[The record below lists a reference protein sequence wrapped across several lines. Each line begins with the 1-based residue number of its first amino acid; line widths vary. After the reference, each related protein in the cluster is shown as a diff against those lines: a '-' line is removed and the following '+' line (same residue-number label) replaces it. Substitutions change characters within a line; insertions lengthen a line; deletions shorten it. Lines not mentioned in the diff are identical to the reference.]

1 MKQKQRNKLKRV
13 NEVRVDTRNVMTE
26 VLMYCK
32 TVREK
37 GPDTVKRWC
46 YCGTVLLY
54 GFTYMAG

>member
-32 TVREK
+32 LSERK
-37 GPDTVKRWC
+37 GLIP
-46 YCGTVLLY
+46 
-54 GFTYMAG
+54 